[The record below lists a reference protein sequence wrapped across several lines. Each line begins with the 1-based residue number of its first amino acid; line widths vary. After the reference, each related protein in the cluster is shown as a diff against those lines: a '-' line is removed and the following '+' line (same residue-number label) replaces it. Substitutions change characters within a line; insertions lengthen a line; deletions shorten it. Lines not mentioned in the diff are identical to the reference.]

1 MPTAFRLS
9 RTLDLIEHML
19 TFLRRNALDLLLWG
33 LFVASAVLMLKS
45 SSDPRPD
52 FIKGTAIE
60 ALLKPFPTGNQ
71 ITFDITVGVIVSL
84 FVYLLVVRL
93 PEWQKKGR
101 LKAHL
106 LRRYDDLKGQCLMHF
121 LWACHQPA
129 ESTLIDQLKGQKEFR
144 DFFKELIAPDQDR
157 WHAVLNGLT
166 DEYVRSIVR
175 ELDSFRG
182 EIDFVLTSVD
192 VSDEK
197 AFRLL
202 RNLTEVLHRSQHWS
216 DREDQLK
223 PLSQFMWSVFAG
235 WSIISGYTDRDA
247 IQDMISAI

>member
-1 MPTAFRLS
+1 MAF
-9 RTLDLIEHML
+9 I
-19 TFLRRNALDLLLWG
+19 RRNALDLLLWA
-33 LFVASAVLMLKS
+33 LFAASALLMLKS

-52 FIKGTAIE
+52 FIKGTPIE

-71 ITFDITVGVIVSL
+71 VTFDITVGIIVSL

-106 LRRYDDLKGQCLMHF
+106 LRRYDDLKEQCLMHF
-121 LWACHQPA
+121 LWACSQPA
-129 ESTLIDQLKGQKEFR
+129 ESTLIDSLKNQKEFR
-144 DFFKELIAPDQDR
+144 DFFNASVAPDQDR
-157 WHAVLNGLT
+157 WHQVLNGLT

-182 EIDFVLTSVD
+182 EVDFVLTSVD
-192 VSDEK
+192 VSDEE

-202 RNLTEVLHRSQHWS
+202 RNLTEVLQRSRHWS

-223 PLSQFMWSVFAG
+223 PLSQFMWSIFAG
-235 WSIISGYTDRDA
+235 WSIISGYTDRDV
-247 IQDMISAI
+247 IHDMITAI